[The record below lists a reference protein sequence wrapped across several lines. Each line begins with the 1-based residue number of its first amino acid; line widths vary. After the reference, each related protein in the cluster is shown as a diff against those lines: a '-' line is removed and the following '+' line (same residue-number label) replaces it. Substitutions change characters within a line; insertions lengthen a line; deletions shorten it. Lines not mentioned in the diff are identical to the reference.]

1 MGCKSFN
8 IGSSPIVTL
17 CYKREN
23 NLMIFFSS
31 LAWSHIVPP
40 LFRGFCSN
48 ITIIPDWEISLG
60 LLHKPFDR
68 ETLSKMRY
76 LDLLAMSMPYGPVP
90 KAARNKDAVVNLII
104 AHQDARFNT
113 AKDHILNLIA
123 QGHLVAN

>member
-1 MGCKSFN
+1 M
-8 IGSSPIVTL
+8 
-17 CYKREN
+17 
-23 NLMIFFSS
+23 
-31 LAWSHIVPP
+31 
-40 LFRGFCSN
+40 
-48 ITIIPDWEISLG
+48 G

-123 QGHLVAN
+123 QGHLAAN